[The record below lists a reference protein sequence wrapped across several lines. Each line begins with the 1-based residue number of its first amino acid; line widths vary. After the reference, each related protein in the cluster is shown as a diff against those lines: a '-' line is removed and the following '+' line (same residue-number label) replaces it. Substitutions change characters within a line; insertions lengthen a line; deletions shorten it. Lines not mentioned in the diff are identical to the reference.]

1 MAPLDA
7 ALASAF
13 PDATVTEVDEQ
24 TTRPGNRTARVAFA
38 ERDPAYLK
46 VQTDGDARIR
56 REVAATRHAA
66 AHAGLR
72 VPTVI
77 AADVRDDGNAPPY
90 LATEPLPGTL
100 FNEPW
105 RGDGDREAL
114 LRHVGRAIGAVH
126 DARFDAG
133 GQITGWDG
141 ARATVDDRAWTE
153 TLCAAVDERGT
164 GWFCDRFADLPGE
177 LIETV
182 RAVEPTLD
190 GVTPRVVHA
199 DPSRINLHVEPLGL
213 LDWERALV
221 GDPAY
226 GLVEAEFHHLDQ
238 PDVDDDDERPALR
251 EALYEGY
258 RDRRGELPPTLERYR
273 PLYRAVAHL
282 LVPQAFDD
290 WAPDVDRP
298 LDELEAE
305 VREEAHRR
313 LAAAREECAA

>member
-1 MAPLDA
+1 MSPLDA

-46 VQTDGDARIR
+46 VQTDGATRIR
-56 REVAATRHAA
+56 REIAATRHAA

-77 AADVRDDGNAPPY
+77 GADARGEGAAPPY

-105 RGDGDREAL
+105 TDDGDREAL
-114 LRHVGRAIGAVH
+114 LRRVGRAVGAVH
-126 DARFDAG
+126 EARFDAVG
-133 GQITGWDG
+133 DLTGWDG
-141 ARATVDDRAWTE
+141 ARATVADTAWTE
-153 TLCAAVDERGT
+153 TLCAVVEERGT
-164 GWFCDRFADLPGE
+164 GWFCDRFAALPGE
-177 LIETV
+177 VIETI

-190 GVTPRVVHA
+190 GVTPRLVHA

-238 PDVDDDDERPALR
+238 PDVSDDERAALL
-251 EALYEGY
+251 EALHAGY
-258 RDRRGELPPTLERYR
+258 RDRRGELPPTLERYG
-273 PLYRAVAHL
+273 PLYRAIAHL

-290 WAPDVDRP
+290 WASDVDRP

-305 VREEAHRR
+305 VREEANRR
-313 LAAAREECAA
+313 LAAAQEECGAS